1 MSTDPTLPDAF
12 EDLSPD
18 SVGVSVP
25 GQATCPVCGG
35 FGQPAVVAPSVSEGE
50 AHPQRLRRPWVHG
63 ESWDA
68 EPAEIID
75 ELRRVL
81 SSLERDLVGFRPL
94 LIQSL
99 YALLTRENLLI
110 FSPAGTAK
118 TFYAASVFS
127 RIRGARVFDTQMS
140 KGTLAEELFGSIDT
154 GQLKRGRIVHNT
166 RGTLVDA
173 DLAFID
179 EFFDANDMVLRALLG
194 VFNERVFKKGSQLE
208 HCPLHTGIAAA
219 NYLRATEVTEAVLD
233 RFLFRA
239 YITPDYSPL
248 TLLGIDQAFA
258 RHYGRREVPDP
269 DEQIPLQHI
278 VFLADI
284 VRGLIPDRRIEAP
297 ASVLFLKNML
307 LNRYRELIGQACE
320 AAKKR
325 TLYISPR
332 TYAKARIV
340 LNAAA
345 LLRGRDH
352 VTSDD
357 LSQLRY
363 AVTTVGGWEEQAE
376 CFDKALNETLIRIR
390 PADQD
395 HIDQLVAARDLAE
408 HVMARVKDGEAIP
421 CTSFLQ
427 RVLRFFGLVSAGDV
441 TFDHVRRFV
450 DGVKP
455 QDEQVKTLKLEVL
468 RWIQDLAR
476 RVDRMDHEPLA

>member
-1 MSTDPTLPDAF
+1 MSSDQIIPDAF
-12 EDLSPD
+12 DDLSPQE
-18 SVGVSVP
+18 VRVP
-25 GQATCPVCGG
+25 STGQAACPACGQI
-35 FGQPAVVAPSVSEGE
+35 GQAALVSPLGATGEVPS
-50 AHPQRLRRPWVHG
+50 HRLRRPWLHG
-63 ESWDA
+63 EPWDA
-68 EPAEIID
+68 EPAAIID

-81 SSLERDLVGFRPL
+81 FALERDLVGFRPL

-118 TFYAASVFS
+118 TFFAASIFG

-239 YITPDYSPL
+239 YITPDYSAL
-248 TLLGIDQAFA
+248 TLLGIDQAFG
-258 RHYGRREVPDP
+258 RHYGRHEAPAE

-278 VFLADI
+278 AFLADI
-284 VRGLIPDRRIEAP
+284 VRGLVPERRIEAP
-297 ASVLFLKNML
+297 ASVLFLKNMV

-325 TLYISPR
+325 ALYISPR

-345 LLRGRDH
+345 LIRGRSQ

-357 LSQLRY
+357 LAQLRY
-363 AVTTVGGWEEQAE
+363 AVTTVGGWEEQAA
-376 CFDKALNETLIRIR
+376 CFDKALNETLVRIR
-390 PADQD
+390 PADLE
-395 HIDQLVAARDLAE
+395 HIDQLVAARDLAD
-408 HVMARVKDGEAIP
+408 HVMARVKNGEPIP
-421 CTSFLQ
+421 CTSFVQ
-427 RVLRFFGLVSAGDV
+427 RILRFFGLLSAGDV

-450 DGVKP
+450 DGIKP

-476 RVDRMDHEPLA
+476 RVDRMAHEPLA